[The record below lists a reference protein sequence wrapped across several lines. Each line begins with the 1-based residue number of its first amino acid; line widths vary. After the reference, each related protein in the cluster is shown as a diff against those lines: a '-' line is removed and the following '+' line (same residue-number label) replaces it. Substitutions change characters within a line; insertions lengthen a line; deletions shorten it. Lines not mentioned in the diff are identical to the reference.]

1 MKRLHA
7 VTFFIGF
14 FSLSLLAVERP
25 WNSQEKWAA
34 TIASFEAADQK
45 NPPQDHPIL
54 FVGSSSIR
62 MWELDTSWPDLNA
75 INRGFG
81 GSTIYD
87 SITFFDRIIE
97 PYEPKAIV
105 VYAGDNDVA
114 KGLSV
119 DEVVA
124 DYLTLSGMVDARLPN
139 TPLIYIAIKPSLKRW
154 EMWPDMKAVND
165 RIAAICAEDPN
176 DTLYFADI
184 AAPMLDT
191 ADGAPNPGLFLKDG
205 LHLNPEGYKVWKGVV
220 DPLLI
225 QAGAK
230 K

>member
-7 VTFFIGF
+7 VAFFFGF
-14 FSLSLLAVERP
+14 FSLTLLAVERP
-25 WNSQEKWAA
+25 WDSQEKWAK
-34 TIASFEAADQK
+34 TISSFEAADQEA
-45 NPPQDHPIL
+45 PPQDHPIL

-62 MWELDTSWPDLNA
+62 MWELETSWPGLNA

-97 PYEPKAIV
+97 PYEPRAIV
-105 VYAGDNDVA
+105 IYAGDNDVA

-154 EMWPDMKAVND
+154 EMWPEMKAVND

-191 ADGAPNPGLFLKDG
+191 ADGTPNPDLFLQDG
-205 LHLNPEGYKVWKGVV
+205 LHLNPEGYRVWKGVI

-225 QAGAK
+225 QSGAK